1 MPLTPTEQE
10 IHRRNEVINR
20 LLDHIR
26 EDVRIKLPDFDP
38 SKERPSDL
46 YALINVGIEP
56 NQFSG
61 TIGRFRYQ
69 FEGEE
74 DLLHLIVTS
83 QDAAGL
89 STAEGHE
96 VGSFVLQGVPTA
108 LIWLRPGSL
117 SQHFY
122 VGHDELIKHLAP
134 EWQPD
139 K

>member
-10 IHRRNEVINR
+10 IHRRNEVIYR

-56 NQFSG
+56 NQYSG

-83 QDAAGL
+83 QDDAGL

>member
-83 QDAAGL
+83 QDDAGL